1 MKFILAF
8 VLMVS
13 LSATTYS
20 QSKISANSQRK
31 ELLVSMP
38 YLSDKN
44 AIIID
49 KGLQQL
55 PGIISI
61 QVCYE
66 LKVMIVAFDAN
77 VQNEENII
85 INMRSQ
91 EINSPVEQLHS
102 SDIQKI
108 KSTYE
113 INTIR

>member
-1 MKFILAF
+1 MI
-8 VLMVS
+8 S
-13 LSATTYS
+13 LSAASYS
-20 QSKISANSQRK
+20 QSKIAADSQRK

-44 AIIID
+44 ATIID

-55 PGIISI
+55 SGIISI

-77 VQNEENII
+77 VQNEDTILN
-85 INMRSQ
+85 NMRSQ